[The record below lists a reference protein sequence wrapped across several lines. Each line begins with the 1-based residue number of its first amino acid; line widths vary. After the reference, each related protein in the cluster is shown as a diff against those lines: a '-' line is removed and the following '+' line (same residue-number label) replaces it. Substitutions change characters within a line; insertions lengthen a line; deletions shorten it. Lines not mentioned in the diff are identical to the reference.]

1 MKNLLITII
10 LILNTSVSEGASRF
24 ISTGA
29 SGEVNNEIY
38 GINDLVS
45 YTVNKDLNFTAIR
58 FGGNNSS
65 RYNYQTNSS
74 NHANDWFYMN
84 VAYEYKSGESYVDRL
99 ITQAIKNDSSLLI
112 TVPMIG
118 WITKDRKDGWSYSV
132 KKFGSQRSS
141 EKDRSNGDAGNGV
154 LSSGKII
161 YKTDLS
167 QTSIRITPE
176 FVATWVKHIK
186 KKVAGRMDLYF
197 ALDNE
202 PMLWHETHRDIR
214 YSDPS
219 LKDPKLGYDELWQ
232 RTVAYASAIKKVAPE
247 AKLFGPVAWGWCSY
261 NYSAKDGCRVGK
273 DRLLHSNKAFLPW
286 YLEKVCAHQKKTG
299 LRLIDYLDIHYYPQ
313 YPYSSDDE
321 SSKAADLRMQA
332 VRELYDESFV
342 SQSWIKREIN
352 LIPRMKKIIKE
363 SCEGIKLAIT
373 EYRYGTSQNG
383 RSNFLAN
390 TEALSV
396 FAKYGVDF
404 ATMWSSLEKG
414 SLVETSFKLYL
425 DYDSQGANALDS
437 RILRLKKLSGNKSTT
452 AYGLTNKKKTL
463 IYLFNKSKKS
473 ELSSISLKREC
484 KEVTNYFVADKSY
497 QIKKR
502 GLKMIVIFK

>member
-1 MKNLLITII
+1 MELFCKKI
-10 LILNTSVSEGASRF
+10 
-24 ISTGA
+24 
-29 SGEVNNEIY
+29 
-38 GINDLVS
+38 
-45 YTVNKDLNFTAIR
+45 
-58 FGGNNSS
+58 
-65 RYNYQTNSS
+65 
-74 NHANDWFYMN
+74 WF
-84 VAYEYKSGESYVDRL
+84 ATLKR
-99 ITQAIKNDSSLLI
+99 
-112 TVPMIG
+112 
-118 WITKDRKDGWSYSV
+118 
-132 KKFGSQRSS
+132 

-186 KKVAGRMDLYF
+186 EKVAGRMDLYF
-197 ALDNE
+197 ALDSE
-202 PMLWHETHRDIR
+202 PMLWHGRLIVTSDIAI
-214 YSDPS
+214 
-219 LKDPKLGYDELWQ
+219 LATEDPKLGCGGLWQ

-247 AKLFGPVAWGWCSY
+247 AKLFSPVAWGWCSC

-332 VRELYDESFV
+332 VRRLYDESFV

-363 SCEGIKLAIT
+363 SCRYKVSDNRISIRHKSKWSIKLL
-373 EYRYGTSQNG
+373 YR
-383 RSNFLAN
+383 
-390 TEALSV
+390 ALSV

-425 DYDSQGANALDS
+425 DYDSQGADALDS

-452 AYGLTNKKKTL
+452 AYGLTNKEDTHLLVLTRVKK
-463 IYLFNKSKKS
+463 KAS
-473 ELSSISLKREC
+473 
-484 KEVTNYFVADKSY
+484 
-497 QIKKR
+497 
-502 GLKMIVIFK
+502 